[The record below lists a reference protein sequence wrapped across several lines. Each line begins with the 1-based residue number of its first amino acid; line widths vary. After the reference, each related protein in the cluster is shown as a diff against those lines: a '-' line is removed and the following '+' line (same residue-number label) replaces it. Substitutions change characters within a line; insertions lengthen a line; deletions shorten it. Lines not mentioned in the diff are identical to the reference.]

1 MATLIKNGT
10 LITASETFEADI
22 LIEDEKISLI
32 GKNLQHPNAEIMD
45 ATGKLIM
52 PGGIDPHTHFDLPM
66 FGTVSSDDHYT
77 GHKAAAFGGT
87 TTVMDFVVLDSPLP
101 AGDREAFRSEAEEG
115 QEVRAGEGI
124 FQHSVDL
131 WFEKSAKAAIDYSF
145 HMNLTK
151 FDEEIAKEIPSLR
164 EMGVTTLK
172 VFTAYNGRLRI
183 ADGSIFRAMQI
194 SRDNGM
200 LVMAHCEN
208 GDVID
213 TLTEQALAEGHTTP
227 EWHALTRPGWGG
239 VESTLRV
246 AGMASDAGASVYIV
260 HMNVGG
266 EVDMLKYARERGV
279 KVMGE
284 TCPQYLFFTID
295 DLRRPDGA
303 KWICSPP
310 MRTAQDNARLWEG
323 LSEGILQTIGT
334 DHCPFFYN
342 GMKPIVYEG
351 REVAIP
357 GKELGKDDFT
367 KIPNGLPG
375 VEDRLP
381 VMWTCGVRAGKITA
395 NQFVAYN
402 STNPA
407 KILGLYPRKGA
418 LLPGADAD
426 IVIWDPEK
434 KVTYGVAHAHQR
446 TDYNLYEGWELTGMP
461 EKVFLRGRLI
471 VDGEQWLGKAG
482 GGQFLKRE
490 EGAFI

>member
-1 MATLIKNGT
+1 MTTLIKNGT

-32 GKNLQHPNAEIMD
+32 GKDLQHPNADVID
-45 ATGKLIM
+45 ASGKLVM
-52 PGGIDPHTHFDLPM
+52 PGGIDPHVHLDLPM

-87 TTVMDFVVLDSPLP
+87 TTVMDFVVLEP
-101 AGDREAFRSEAEEG
+101 EG
-115 QEVRAGEGI
+115 FE
-124 FQHSVDL
+124 HSVDI

-151 FDEEIAKEIPSLR
+151 FDEKIANEIPALR
-164 EMGVTTLK
+164 EMGITTLK

-183 ADGSIFRAMQI
+183 DDGSIFRAMQI
-194 SRDNGM
+194 ARDNGM
-200 LVMAHCEN
+200 LIMAHCEN
-208 GDVID
+208 GDVIE
-213 TLTEQALAEGHTTP
+213 TVTEQAVAAGHTTP
-227 EWHALTRPGWGG
+227 EWHALTRPSWGG

-246 AGMASDAGASVYIV
+246 AGMASAADASVYIV
-260 HMNVGG
+260 HMNVAG
-266 EVDMLKYARERGV
+266 EVDMLRYARERGV

-310 MRTAQDNARLWEG
+310 MRTKQDNDRLWQG

-334 DHCPFFYN
+334 DHCPFFYD
-342 GMKPIVYEG
+342 GTKPIRYEG
-351 REVAIP
+351 REIAIP
-357 GKELGKDDFT
+357 GKELGINDFT

-381 VMWTCGVRAGKITA
+381 VMWTSGVRAGKITA

-407 KILGLYPRKGA
+407 RIFGLYPRKGA
-418 LLPGADAD
+418 LLPGSDAD

-434 KVTYGVAHAHQR
+434 KVTYGVAYAHQR

-461 EKVFLRGRLI
+461 EKVLLRGSLI
-471 VDGEQWLGKAG
+471 VDGEQWLGRAAN
-482 GGQFLKRE
+482 GQFLKRD
-490 EGAFI
+490 EGQVL

>member
-1 MATLIKNGT
+1 VI
-10 LITASETFEADI
+10 
-22 LIEDEKISLI
+22 
-32 GKNLQHPNAEIMD
+32 D
-45 ATGKLIM
+45 AAGKLIM
-52 PGGIDPHTHFDLPM
+52 PGGIDPHVHLDLPM
-66 FGTVSSDDHYT
+66 FGTISSDDHYT

-87 TTVMDFVVLDSPLP
+87 TTVMDFVPLAP
-101 AGDREAFRSEAEEG
+101 LYRGEEPG
-115 QEVRAGEGI
+115 MKVRD
-124 FQHSVDL
+124 FQYSVDL

-145 HMNLTK
+145 HMNLTR
-151 FDEEIAKEIPSLR
+151 FDEKLAKEIPSLR
-164 EMGVTTLK
+164 ERGITTLK

-183 ADGSIFRAMQI
+183 DDGSIFKAMQI
-194 SRDNGM
+194 ASDNGM

-208 GDVID
+208 GDVIE
-213 TLTEQALAEGHTTP
+213 TLTEQALAAGHTTP
-227 EWHALTRPGWGG
+227 EWHALTRPGWGA

-246 AGMASDAGASVYIV
+246 AGMAGAANASVYIV
-260 HMNVGG
+260 HMNISG

-284 TCPQYLFFTID
+284 TCPQYLFFTIE

-323 LSEGILQTIGT
+323 LSNGILQTVGT
-334 DHCPFFYN
+334 DHCPFFYD
-342 GMKPIVYEG
+342 GTKPIIYEG
-351 REVAIP
+351 REIAIP

-381 VMWTCGVRAGKITA
+381 ILWTGGVRTGKISA

-407 KILGLYPRKGA
+407 KIFGLYPRKGA
-418 LLPGADAD
+418 LLAGSDAD

-461 EKVFLRGRLI
+461 EKVFLRGKLI

-482 GGQFLKRE
+482 DGQFLKRK
-490 EGAFI
+490 EGEVL

>member
-1 MATLIKNGT
+1 MTTLIKNGT

-22 LIEDEKISLI
+22 LIEGEKISLI
-32 GKNLQHPNAEIMD
+32 GKDLQHPNAEVID
-45 ATGKLIM
+45 AIGKLIL
-52 PGGIDPHTHFDLPM
+52 PGGIDPHVHLDLPM

-87 TTVMDFVVLDSPLP
+87 TTVMDFVVLEP
-101 AGDREAFRSEAEEG
+101 EG
-115 QEVRAGEGI
+115 

-145 HMNLTK
+145 HMNLTNFNEK
-151 FDEEIAKEIPSLR
+151 IATEIPSLR
-164 EMGVTTLK
+164 EMGITTLK
-172 VFTAYNGRLRI
+172 VFTAYNGRLRLDDGNIFKALRI
-183 ADGSIFRAMQI
+183 AKE
-194 SRDNGM
+194 NGM
-200 LVMAHCEN
+200 LMMAHCEN
-208 GDVID
+208 GDVIE
-213 TLTEQALAEGHTTP
+213 TLIPEALTAGHTSP
-227 EWHALTRPGWGG
+227 EYHALTRPAWGG
-239 VESTLRV
+239 VEATLRMAAM
-246 AGMASDAGASVYIV
+246 AGQADSPVYIV
-260 HMNVGG
+260 HMNAAG

-310 MRTAQDNARLWEG
+310 MRSAQDNARLWDG

-334 DHCPFFYN
+334 DHCPFFYD
-342 GMKPIVYEG
+342 GTKPIVYEG
-351 REVAIP
+351 HEIAIP

-375 VEDRLP
+375 IEDRMP
-381 VMWTCGVRAGKITA
+381 IMWTCGVRTGKITA

-407 KILGLYPRKGA
+407 KIFGLYPRKGA
-418 LLPGADAD
+418 LLPGSEAD

-434 KVTYGVAHAHQR
+434 KVTYGVAQTHQR

-461 EKVFLRGRLI
+461 EKVFLRGKLI
-471 VDGEQWLGKAG
+471 VDNDKWSGKAG
-482 GGQFLKRE
+482 GGQFLKRG
-490 EGAFI
+490 EGEIL

>member
-1 MATLIKNGT
+1 MVVKLIKNGT

-22 LIEDEKISLI
+22 LVEDEKISLI
-32 GKNLQHPNAEIMD
+32 GKNLQHLDAEVID
-45 ATGKLIM
+45 ARGKLVM

-87 TTVMDFVVLDSPLP
+87 TTVMDFVVLQPQ
-101 AGDREAFRSEAEEG
+101 GFR
-115 QEVRAGEGI
+115 
-124 FQHSVDL
+124 HSVDL
-131 WFEKSAKAAIDYSF
+131 WFKKSAKAAIDYSF
-145 HMNLTK
+145 HMNLTR
-151 FDEEIAKEIPSLR
+151 FDEKIAKEIPSLR
-164 EMGVTTLK
+164 EMGITTLK

-183 ADGSIFRAMQI
+183 DDGGIFKAMQI
-194 SRDNGM
+194 ARDNGM

-213 TLTEQALAEGHTTP
+213 TLVTEALNTGHWQP

-239 VESTLRV
+239 VEATLRV
-246 AGMASDAGASVYIV
+246 AGMASAAEASVYIV
-260 HMNVGG
+260 HMNLGG
-266 EVDMLKYARERGV
+266 EVDMLQYARARGV
-279 KVMGE
+279 KAMGE
-284 TCPQYLFFTID
+284 TCPQYLFFTIE

-310 MRTAQDNARLWEG
+310 MRTTHDNARLWEG
-323 LSEGILQTIGT
+323 LSQGILQTIGT
-334 DHCPFFYN
+334 DHCPFFFD
-342 GMKPIVYEG
+342 GTRPIVYEG

-381 VMWTCGVRAGKITA
+381 AMWTCGVRAGKITA

-407 KILGLYPRKGA
+407 KIFGLYPRKGV
-418 LLPGADAD
+418 LLPGSDAD
-426 IVIWDPEK
+426 ILIWDPEK
-434 KVTYGVAHAHQR
+434 KVKYGVAHSHQR

-461 EKVFLRGRLI
+461 EKVFLRGQLI
-471 VDGEQWLGKAG
+471 VDGEQWLGRTG
-482 GGQFLKRE
+482 MGMFLKRD
-490 EGAFI
+490 EGVFI

>member
-10 LITASETFEADI
+10 LVTATETYEADI
-22 LIEDEKISLI
+22 LIEGEKISLLGI
-32 GKNLQHPNAEIMD
+32 DLHHPSADVID
-45 ATGKLIM
+45 AKGKLIM
-52 PGGIDPHTHFDLPM
+52 PGGVDPHVHLDLPM

-87 TTVMDFVVLDSPLP
+87 TTAMDFVVL
-101 AGDREAFRSEAEEG
+101 EEQG
-115 QEVRAGEGI
+115 
-124 FQHSVDL
+124 FQYSVDR
-131 WFEKSAKAAIDYSF
+131 WMKMAEKAAIDYSF
-145 HMNLTK
+145 HMNLTR
-151 FDEEIAKEIPSLR
+151 FDEKIAREIPSLR
-164 EMGVTTLK
+164 ETGITTLK
-172 VFTAYNGRLRI
+172 VFTAYNGRLRLDDGGIFKALRI
-183 ADGSIFRAMQI
+183 AS
-194 SRDNGM
+194 DNGM

-208 GDVID
+208 GDVIE
-213 TLTEQALAEGHTTP
+213 TLIPEALAAGHMSP
-227 EWHALTRPGWGG
+227 EYHALTRPAWGA
-239 VESTLRV
+239 VEATLH
-246 AGMASDAGASVYIV
+246 MAAMAEQADAAVYIV

-310 MRTAQDNARLWEG
+310 MRSKEDNARLWAG
-323 LSEGILQTIGT
+323 LSQGILQTVGT

-342 GMKPIVYEG
+342 GAQPIVYEG
-351 REVAIP
+351 AKIAIP

-375 VEDRLP
+375 IEDRMP
-381 VMWTCGVRAGKITA
+381 VLWTTGVRSGKITA
-395 NQFVAYN
+395 NQFVALN

-407 KILGLYPRKGA
+407 KIFGLYPRKGA
-418 LLPGADAD
+418 LLAGSDAD

-461 EKVFLRGRLI
+461 EKVFLRGKMI
-471 VDGEQWLGKAG
+471 VDGETWLGKSG
-482 GGQFLKRE
+482 DGQFLRRTQGE
-490 EGAFI
+490 IL